1 MNRLYTVAVSMKI
14 ERPLRRQAE
23 NDFCTQAVILLKN
36 STGKHHLSIR
46 ITSKTSISLS
56 VNIRA
61 KGMLTWAANRLQS
74 VLRRLDMHVHT
85 RAQAN
90 PNTFA
95 HTQTD
100 GHGASSCS
108 NYFHFQL
115 WPFSLVFPEF
125 RIINVAFSPE
135 NNKTLFLASDMYH
148 ACVQCN

>member
-1 MNRLYTVAVSMKI
+1 MQKKIKKKYSHSVNRLFTVAVSMKI
-14 ERPLRRQAE
+14 ERPLQRQAE

-36 STGKHHLSIR
+36 SAGKHHLSIR

-85 RAQAN
+85 RAHAN

-100 GHGASSCS
+100 GHGASSRFD
-108 NYFHFQL
+108 YFYFQR
-115 WPFSLVFPEF
+115 WPFSLVLPEF
-125 RIINVAFSPE
+125 RMINVAFSPD
-135 NNKTLFLASDMYH
+135 NN
-148 ACVQCN
+148 

>member
-1 MNRLYTVAVSMKI
+1 MNRLFTVAVSMKI

-85 RAQAN
+85 RAHAN

-100 GHGASSCS
+100 GHGASSRF
-108 NYFHFQL
+108 NYFL
-115 WPFSLVFPEF
+115 LSAL
-125 RIINVAFSPE
+125 
-135 NNKTLFLASDMYH
+135 TLFISFPRIQNYKWSLWYVSCMFTMQWMEAL
-148 ACVQCN
+148 V